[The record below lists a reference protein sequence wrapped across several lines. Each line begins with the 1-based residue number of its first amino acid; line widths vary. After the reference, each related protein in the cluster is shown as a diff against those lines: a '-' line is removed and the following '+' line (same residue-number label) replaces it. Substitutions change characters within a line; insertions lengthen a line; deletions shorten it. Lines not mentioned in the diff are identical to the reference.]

1 MLDGKIEPAIG
12 ADRLGPVARA
22 DTIAAISTPI
32 GEGGIGIVR
41 VSGPGA
47 ISIVDPI
54 FEASTGHSLRAS
66 PSHRLHYGRI
76 VVDGHPVDEALVSV
90 MRAPQ
95 TYTREDIV
103 EVNCHGGIVATR
115 AVLTAILTGGARL
128 AERGE
133 FTKRAFL
140 NGRISLDQAK
150 AVLDIVRAKTALGLE
165 AAVDRLGGRF
175 SEAIREVREAL
186 SEILAELEVQIDF
199 PDVDVETEEIG
210 GRVAVLSRRV
220 SDLLVRAESGRVL
233 REGLTVAIV
242 GRPNVGKSTLLN
254 ALLAEDRA
262 IVTPIPGTTRDTVE
276 EEAAIGGVP
285 VRLIDTAG
293 MRPPGDLVEA
303 EGVRKTEQAVKRSDL
318 LLLMLDASEP
328 LTEDDRRLVEK
339 DWGVPVILILNK
351 IDLPEAIEDI
361 PNGPWKESLRISAR
375 DGLNLEALR
384 TTLLDLLLGGRVP
397 ARNSVLLLDQWE
409 RDLLRRIGEG
419 LSNASVAIADG
430 RSLDMVAEELRAAYR
445 TAGELQGIDIAE
457 SILDAVFARFCIGK

>member
-1 MLDGKIEPAIG
+1 MLDGTIEPAIR
-12 ADRLGPVARA
+12 ADGMGPVVGV
-22 DTIAAISTPI
+22 DTIAAISTPM

-41 VSGPGA
+41 MSGPDA

-54 FEASTGHSLRAS
+54 FEAATGDPLHAS

-90 MRAPQ
+90 MRAPR

-115 AVLTAILTGGARL
+115 AILDAILAGGARL

-175 SEAIREVREAL
+175 SEAIREVRESL
-186 SEILAELEVQIDF
+186 REILAELEVQIDF

-210 GRVAVLSRRV
+210 SRVAALSRRV

-262 IVTPIPGTTRDTVE
+262 IVTSIPGTTRDTVE
-276 EEAAIGGVP
+276 EEAAIGGIP

-293 MRPPGDLVEA
+293 MRPPGDPVEA
-303 EGVRKTEQAVKRSDL
+303 EGVRRTEQAVKRADL
-318 LLLMLDASEP
+318 LLLMLDSSEP
-328 LTEDDRRLVEK
+328 LAEEDRRLVGK
-339 DWGVPVILILNK
+339 DWGIPVILILNK
-351 IDLPEAIEDI
+351 IDLPSRVDDV
-361 PNGPWKESLRISAR
+361 PNGPWRESLRISAR
-375 DGLNLEALR
+375 DGRNLEELR

-419 LSNASVAIADG
+419 LANASAVLEDA
-430 RSLDMVAEELRAAYR
+430 RSADMVAEELRAAYR
-445 TAGELQGIDIAE
+445 TAGELQGIDVAE
-457 SILDAVFARFCIGK
+457 SILDTVFARFCVGK